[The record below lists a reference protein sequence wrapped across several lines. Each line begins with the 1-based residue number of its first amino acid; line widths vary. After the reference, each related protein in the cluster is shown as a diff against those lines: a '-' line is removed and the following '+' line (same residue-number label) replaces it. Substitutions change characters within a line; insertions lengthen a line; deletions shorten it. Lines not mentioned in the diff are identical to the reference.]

1 MSDVTQ
7 VPLAGLFWAERPRPE
22 CTDQLAAFAPLIG
35 SWDLQVTNYR
45 EDGTSSTVDGEWH
58 FGWALDGRAVAD
70 VWIVPSRRSRPPD
83 GDGEWGVTI
92 RFFDPGIDAWR
103 STWHGPA
110 HGSVLPFT
118 AAASATSWCWKLG
131 SAMTSQHG
139 GYSVRSPRTP
149 FDGEPRRRQTPA
161 RAFSNRSSQRPA
173 PDERR

>member
-7 VPLAGLFWAERPRPE
+7 LPFAGLFWAERPRPE

-35 SWDLQVTNYR
+35 SWDLRVTNYR
-45 EDGTSSTVDGEWH
+45 EDGTSATVDGEWH

-70 VWIVPSRRSRPPD
+70 VWIVPSRRSRPPK

-92 RFFDPGIDAWR
+92 RFFDPSIDAWR

-118 AAASATSWCWKLG
+118 ARRIGDELVLEARFSEDVTTRWIFSEISSDSFRWRAEETPDAGPSFLKQEFAAT
-131 SAMTSQHG
+131 
-139 GYSVRSPRTP
+139 RS
-149 FDGEPRRRQTPA
+149 G
-161 RAFSNRSSQRPA
+161 
-173 PDERR
+173 